1 MDAMLHLLG
10 ESAKGFK
17 GNFLKILKS
26 KDFDTDRN
34 VQEEFE
40 WGDFYVKRLLIFLL
54 IMAMSA
60 LPITCGFM
68 TAMTVPMSCTD

>member
-40 WGDFYVKRLLIFLL
+40 
-54 IMAMSA
+54 
-60 LPITCGFM
+60 
-68 TAMTVPMSCTD
+68 